1 MTKLFLFCAGVILPS
16 LLTAQIDYNSQIQS
30 IFNSLCI
37 SCHGSSGGLSLT
49 SYDNL
54 MAGGNHGDLVVP
66 FDADNSILAQKIQS
80 NPPFGSRMPKNN
92 QSYFDNN
99 PDELQLIIDWI
110 NEGAS
115 EFVAVIVGAELPGE
129 FAITACYPNPFNPST
144 TIRFSVETHD
154 YASLQIYD
162 TTGRLVETLVNDR
175 FEGGEYE
182 VEWNASLHPSGLYF
196 ARLLADGM
204 SFTAKLLLLK

>member
-115 EFVAVIVGAELPGE
+115 DQ
-129 FAITACYPNPFNPST
+129 PFYHHPVFGRNAWLCVST
-144 TIRFSVETHD
+144 NI
-154 YASLQIYD
+154 
-162 TTGRLVETLVNDR
+162 
-175 FEGGEYE
+175 
-182 VEWNASLHPSGLYF
+182 
-196 ARLLADGM
+196 
-204 SFTAKLLLLK
+204 